1 MNDVSIKSAID
12 KLESLFS
19 KFNEHFYEG
28 KIEKPVITISPDSTS
43 GSYGWCTCWKAWAK
57 ADSEEDGYYEI
68 NMCAEHM
75 NRPFKEIC
83 TTLLHEM
90 VHLWNLQN
98 DIQDTSRSGTYHNK
112 KFKTVAEEHGLI
124 IEKDDKYGWTKTSLN
139 EETEI
144 YVASLD
150 DNGFGLYR
158 KLALNTS
165 TSKSKQSTRK
175 YVCPNCGCIIR
186 ATKEVRVMC
195 VDCDVEFEEEY

>member
-83 TTLLHEM
+83 ATLLHEM

-98 DIQDTSRSGTYHNK
+98 DIQDTSRRGTYHNK

-144 YVASLD
+144 YVAGLD

-158 KLALNTS
+158 KQALNIG

-195 VDCDVEFEEEY
+195 VDCDVEFEEEI

>member
-28 KIEKPVITISPDSTS
+28 KIEKPIITISPDSTS

-83 TTLLHEM
+83 ATLLHEM

-124 IEKDDKYGWTKTSLN
+124 IEKDDKYGWTKTTLN

-144 YVASLD
+144 YVAGLD

-158 KLALNTS
+158 KQALNTS

-175 YVCPNCGCIIR
+175 YVCPICGCIIR

-195 VDCDVEFEEEY
+195 VDCDVEFEEEN